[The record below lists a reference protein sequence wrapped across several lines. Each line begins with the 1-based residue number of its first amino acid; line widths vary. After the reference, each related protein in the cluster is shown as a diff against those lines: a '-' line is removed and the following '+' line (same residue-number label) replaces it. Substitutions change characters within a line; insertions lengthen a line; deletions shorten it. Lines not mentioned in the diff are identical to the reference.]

1 MEDRKDECKE
11 LLRVIYKQKYVQD
24 IYQQKAED
32 LRAEADNGDQIGN
45 NGYQIGNNGYK
56 TIPLALAISIILQV
70 FQQFSGV
77 NAIVLY
83 AQQIFSKSFNN
94 ELALLAPMLINF
106 TVFLSG
112 FLSFVILSHFGRKSI
127 LIIGFL
133 IGCITNCFIGVG
145 LGGDPIWA
153 LIGALAFMINYGCS
167 LGPVVWL
174 YIPEVVPPSMIS
186 LTTAF
191 NWVSYAFVVTLFP
204 ITTERLFGGNPSK

>member
-1 MEDRKDECKE
+1 MKDRKDECKE

-45 NGYQIGNNGYK
+45 NGYQIGNNGYR

-77 NAIVLY
+77 NATVLY
-83 AQQIFSKSFNN
+83 AQQIFSQSFNN

-112 FLSFVILSHFGRKSI
+112 FLSFVILSHFGR
-127 LIIGFL
+127 
-133 IGCITNCFIGVG
+133 
-145 LGGDPIWA
+145 
-153 LIGALAFMINYGCS
+153 
-167 LGPVVWL
+167 PVVWL
-174 YIPEVVPPSMIS
+174 YIPEVAPPSMIS